1 MADVTGS
8 IGNNPVEL
16 NNAATEAT
24 LRQLLQAVVAAGTK
38 NTSALNAL
46 AQNSGLNANAIQQ
59 ANQAVGQLQPQMNAL
74 GKASFML
81 GATFGQVENTLKTV
95 WDSGEKLAA
104 GTAQASDLF
113 ANLGKIL
120 PGPIGAVATGLG
132 KLAKFQ
138 EELLVQYQS
147 LTKAGANF
155 GGSLTDMRMAA
166 SQTYMTMQEFTQV
179 ITANSTTLAKMGG
192 SVDQGARSFVTMS
205 NSLLKSAEGTGL
217 RALGYTTQE
226 VNQGLLDYINLTGGR
241 TRKELQNTEALTKG
255 ATEYLEQLDG
265 LSKLTGESREA
276 LAAKMKEEAANQAWE
291 GYLLTLDEEG
301 RKKAN
306 AARLEAEARGGKG
319 AAQAL
324 QAKLMGLPPM
334 TEAAQKFVG
343 TMQNGNQALDGLAA
357 GVKDNTKSVEDVKRA
372 GAGFSQGLA
381 KDGQNLKQVGSAMIM
396 AGKDVELYGRALK
409 AANDAQRNEIKST
422 EDQIE
427 FEKKIAEEAKK
438 QKESEAAAAVATKKA
453 LEEMGQKLLAA
464 FLPVAKAGLA
474 VVNAI
479 GPWVPEITAAVAA
492 VGVFKAALM
501 AKELLGGL
509 QGGRGLPIPGGGPS
523 APGGPTPGGPG
534 GPARGPGIGSRVVS
548 GLKGGVAGIAGG
560 FVLDAASNAA
570 KERGMEKT
578 AAGLD
583 IASDAASFAGTG
595 AMIGSI
601 VPGVGTVA
609 GGLIGGVAGAGYGL
623 YKNWRN
629 LFGGKP
635 NEAAG
640 AGPAIDP
647 STLAGLPPMTAAG
660 QQAVLAGLP
669 PTTTTGQPAALS
681 GLGSGPNNQSVVDMI
696 KELEKE
702 LAKMKESSGE
712 DDDEEETPAVQDTP
726 KLILA
731 RVESLSDQLQRLN
744 KQAELMVAALKETA
758 ENTKRNVDATKELNG
773 DLFA

>member
-1 MADVTGS
+1 MTDVTGS
-8 IGNNPVEL
+8 IGNNPVKL

-104 GTAQASDLF
+104 GTAQASGLF
-113 ANLGKIL
+113 ENLGKIL

-132 KLAKFQ
+132 KLANFQ

-147 LTKAGANF
+147 LTKSGANF

-381 KDGQNLKQVGSAMIM
+381 RDGQNLKQVGSAMIM

-427 FEKKIAEEAKK
+427 FERKIAEEAKK
-438 QKESEAAAAVATKKA
+438 QKESEAEAAVKTKKA

-492 VGVFKAALM
+492 VGVFKAAVT
-501 AKELLGGL
+501 AKKLLGAL
-509 QGGRGLPIPGGGPS
+509 QGGQGLPIPGGGPP

-534 GPARGPGIGSRVVS
+534 GRPGIGSRVVS
-548 GLKGGVAGIAGG
+548 GLKGGAAGLAGG

-570 KERGMEKT
+570 KEQGMEKT

-609 GGLIGGVAGAGYGL
+609 GGLIGGVAGTGYGL

-629 LFGGKP
+629 LFGGKS

-647 STLAGLPPMTAAG
+647 STLAGSPPMTAAG
-660 QQAVLAGLP
+660 QQAALAGLP

-681 GLGSGPNNQSVVDMI
+681 GLDSGSNNQSVVDMI
-696 KELEKE
+696 KELEQE
-702 LAKMKESSGE
+702 LAEMKESSGE
-712 DDDEEETPAVQDTP
+712 GDDKEETLAVQDTP

-731 RVESLSDQLQRLN
+731 RVESLSEQLQMLN

-773 DLFA
+773 DLFS